1 MVRTFVALLIPPD
14 WAAHLGALSRT
25 LAQRTSGLSWV
36 KPENLHVTIRFL
48 GDLDD
53 AALGRTRASVAE
65 SLARTAA
72 PLARLGPLSAFPN
85 LARPRVLWVG
95 LSEGAEA
102 VGEVARAVDDGL
114 RHAGFGPP
122 DRPFR
127 AHVTLARVRPGA
139 KGLETIRDAALG
151 EPPASALLDRVAVM
165 KSDLHPSGSRYTALQ
180 EVRLRPPDR

>member
-14 WAAHLGALSRT
+14 WSMHLAAISADLAART
-25 LAQRTSGLSWV
+25 EGLSWV
-36 KPENLHVTIRFL
+36 KSENLHVTLRFL

-53 AALGRTRASVAE
+53 AAVGRARAAVSE
-65 SLARTAA
+65 RLAGSTA
-72 PLARLGPLSAFPN
+72 PRARLGPLSAFPN
-85 LARPRVLWVG
+85 VARPRVLWVG

-102 VGEVARAVDDGL
+102 VSALALAVDEGL
-114 RHAGFGPP
+114 STSGFGPA

-127 AHVTLARVRPGA
+127 AHITLARVREGA
-139 KGLETIRDAALG
+139 KGLEAIRDASVP
-151 EPPASALLDRVAVM
+151 EPPAPAILDRVAVM

>member
-25 LAQRTSGLSWV
+25 LAARTTGLSWV
-36 KPENLHVTIRFL
+36 KPENLHVTLRFL

-53 AALGRTRASVAE
+53 AALARASASVAE
-65 SLARTAA
+65 CLTGAIA
-72 PLARLGPLSAFPN
+72 PRARLGPLSAFPN
-85 LARPRVLWVG
+85 LMKPRVLWVG
-95 LSEGAEA
+95 LSEGMAGVE
-102 VGEVARAVDDGL
+102 EVARAVEEGL

-127 AHVTLARVRPGA
+127 AHVTLARVRPQA
-139 KGLETIRDAALG
+139 QGLETIRDASFG
-151 EPPASALLDRVAVM
+151 EPPASAILDRVAVM

>member
-14 WAAHLGALSRT
+14 WAAHLGALSAGLAART
-25 LAQRTSGLSWV
+25 RGLAWV
-36 KPENLHVTIRFL
+36 KPENLHVTLRFL

-53 AALGRTRASVAE
+53 AAVARVGASVADRAA
-65 SLARTAA
+65 SAVA

-85 LARPRVLWVG
+85 LVRPRVLWVG
-95 LSEGAEA
+95 LSEGAT
-102 VGEVARAVDDGL
+102 EVAALAGAVDEGL
-114 RHAGFGPP
+114 RDAGFGAS

-127 AHVTLARVRPGA
+127 AHLTLARVREGA
-139 KGLETIRDAALG
+139 QGLETLRDAVLPT
-151 EPPASALLDRVAVM
+151 PPRRALLDRVAVM

>member
-25 LAQRTSGLSWV
+25 LAARTSGLSWV
-36 KPENLHVTIRFL
+36 KPENLHVTLRFL

-53 AALGRTRASVAE
+53 AAVGRTRASVAE
-65 SLARTAA
+65 SLAGATA

-85 LARPRVLWVG
+85 LAKPRVLWVG
-95 LSEGAEA
+95 LSEGLET

-114 RHAGFGPP
+114 RQAGFGPP

-127 AHVTLARVRPGA
+127 AHVTLARVRAGA
-139 KGLETIRDAALG
+139 KGLETIRDAAVD
-151 EPPASALLDRVAVM
+151 EPPAASLLDRVAVM

>member
-25 LAQRTSGLSWV
+25 LAARTTGLSWV
-36 KPENLHVTIRFL
+36 KPENLHVTLRFL

-53 AALGRTRASVAE
+53 AALARARASVAE
-65 SLARTAA
+65 CLTGATA
-72 PLARLGPLSAFPN
+72 PRARLGPLSAFPN
-85 LARPRVLWVG
+85 LMKPRVLWVG
-95 LSEGAEA
+95 LSEGMAG
-102 VGEVARAVDDGL
+102 VGEVARAVEEGL

-127 AHVTLARVRPGA
+127 AHVTLARVRPQA
-139 KGLETIRDAALG
+139 QGLETIRDASIG
-151 EPPASALLDRVAVM
+151 EPPASAILDRVAVM

>member
-14 WAAHLGALSRT
+14 WSAHLGAIAADLAART
-25 LAQRTSGLSWV
+25 RGLSWV
-36 KPENLHVTIRFL
+36 KPENLHVTLRFL

-53 AALGRTRASVAE
+53 DAVARAAAAVSG
-65 SLARTAA
+65 SLADATA
-72 PLARLGPLSAFPN
+72 PRGRLGPLSAFPT
-85 LARPRVLWVG
+85 LRRPRVLWAG

-102 VGEVARAVDDGL
+102 VSALAVAVDGGL
-114 RHAGFGPP
+114 RGAGFGPA

-127 AHVTLARVRPGA
+127 AHVTLARVREGA
-139 KGLETIRDAALG
+139 RGLEAIRDATVP
-151 EPPASALLDRVAVM
+151 EPPPPALLDRVAVM